1 MKHNNNY
8 YMQLS
13 RHICDEEH
21 KEKLSIGARMLFV
34 TLNELEQRYC
44 NEGKTF
50 FVRSNEQLAEDM
62 GVSINSI
69 KKYKAELRK
78 NATDLVKMGIGR
90 YKDKKTGKMSEEY
103 ITTYSILR

>member
-50 FVRSNEQLAEDM
+50 FVRSNEQLAEDL

-69 KKYKAELRK
+69 KKYKAELRN
-78 NATDLVKMGIGR
+78 NATDLVRIGIGR
-90 YKDKKTGKMSEEY
+90 SGDNRSGKKSEEY
-103 ITTYSILR
+103 FTTYSILR

>member
-1 MKHNNNY
+1 
-8 YMQLS
+8 MQLS

-69 KKYKAELRK
+69 KKYKAELRN
-78 NATDLVKMGIGR
+78 NATDLVRIGIGR
-90 YKDKKTGKMSEEY
+90 YVDKRTGKKSEEY
-103 ITTYSILR
+103 FTTYSILR

>member
-69 KKYKAELRK
+69 KKYKAELRN
-78 NATDLVKMGIGR
+78 NATDLVRIGTGR
-90 YKDKKTGKMSEEY
+90 YMDKRTGKKSEEY
-103 ITTYSILR
+103 FTTYSILR